1 MACMRLELASWLTA
15 EDKKTRSLPRPW
27 TSTYVRTWPAVLVW
41 KSGAARTGYSTPR
54 YSQLKKCNGKHAS
67 WFTAEE
73 DTIRGG
79 RGLLSSSST
88 SGKVEPLV
96 VANSTPTSHP
106 SSPSDH
112 HPRAL
117 MANWRWRKGSSSAL
131 TNARIGVVLSGALRM
146 SWASLA
152 ARIANSG
159 SMQTWRPQATG
170 PHTRSLGTGSY
181 SRHL

>member
-1 MACMRLELASWLTA
+1 MR
-15 EDKKTRSLPRPW
+15 
-27 TSTYVRTWPAVLVW
+27 
-41 KSGAARTGYSTPR
+41 
-54 YSQLKKCNGKHAS
+54 AS
-67 WFTAEE
+67 WFTADEG
-73 DTIRGG
+73 TIR
-79 RGLLSSSST
+79 RPCSGLLSSST

-117 MANWRWRKGSSSAL
+117 MANWLWRKTIVVGL
-131 TNARIGVVLSGALRM
+131 NERIGVVLSRALRM

-152 ARIANSG
+152 ARITNSG